1 MDYRY
6 CILDV
11 NQTYSAILGHKDDV
25 KDVTYHIHIYKS
37 IVFVFMFTFKETQA
51 RRYVCLSVSVIVLYL
66 KLLYIRLM
74 HVISLC
80 PFPPSSL
87 RWPE

>member
-1 MDYRY
+1 MDYIY
-6 CILDV
+6 CILHV
-11 NQTYSAILGHKDDV
+11 SQTYSAILGHKDNV
-25 KDVTYHIHIYKS
+25 KDVTYHIHIYQS
-37 IVFVFMFTFKETQA
+37 VVFVFMFTFKEMQA
-51 RRYVCLSVSVIVLYL
+51 RRYVCLSVSVIFLYL

-80 PFPPSSL
+80 PFPPSSF